1 MIAMAR
7 GKYLRVS
14 SMKTRQVCDAIRG
27 KDVAT
32 SVALLAHINKGASAL
47 VKKVLDSAVS
57 NAKQKGLSEEQL
69 FIKTITANHGGAWK
83 RFRAASFG
91 RATPILRRTTHL
103 TVGLDLKTQQAKQEK
118 RSPAKNGAK
127 SQKE

>member
-1 MIAMAR
+1 MIAIAR

-14 SMKTRQVCDAIRG
+14 SMKMRQVCDALRG
-27 KDVAT
+27 KDVPT
-32 SVALLAHINKGASAL
+32 CLAMLAQINKGASSH
-47 VKKVLDSAVS
+47 VKKVLDSAIS

-69 FIKTITANHGGAWK
+69 YIKAITANHGGAWK

-103 TVGLDLKTQQAKQEK
+103 TVELDIKTK
-118 RSPAKNGAK
+118 
-127 SQKE
+127 

>member
-1 MIAMAR
+1 MISKAY

-14 SMKTRQVCDAIRG
+14 SMKMRQVIDVLRG
-27 KDVAT
+27 KDIPT
-32 SVALLAHINKGASAL
+32 STALLAQINKGSCAA

-57 NAKQKGLSEEQL
+57 NAKQKGLTEEQL
-69 FIKTITANHGGAWK
+69 FISRITANHAGAWK

-103 TVGLDLKTQQAKQEK
+103 TIELDLKK
-118 RSPAKNGAK
+118 
-127 SQKE
+127 